1 MIGEDYGIRML
12 VCCNINHKHHNWC
25 GYIVERLGID
35 SIESYKEFD
44 FNTLNGEIPK
54 SKIEAFIELQ
64 NRL

>member
-12 VCCNINHKHHNWC
+12 VYCNIKHRQHQLC
-25 GYIVERLGID
+25 AHYVEWLGID
-35 SIESYKEFD
+35 SIESYKEFN
-44 FNTLNGEIPK
+44 FNTLNGEIPQ

>member
-12 VCCNINHKHHNWC
+12 VYCNIKHRQHQLC
-25 GYIVERLGID
+25 SHIVEWLGID
-35 SIESYKEFD
+35 SIESYKKFN
-44 FNTLNGEIPK
+44 FNTLDDEIPQ

>member
-1 MIGEDYGIRML
+1 MIDEL
-12 VCCNINHKHHNWC
+12 VACTIKHRQHQLC
-25 GYIVERLGID
+25 SYIVERLGID

>member
-1 MIGEDYGIRML
+1 MRGVEWGFRIFIS
-12 VCCNINHKHHNWC
+12 CNIKHPHMELC
-25 GYIVERLGID
+25 SYIVEQLDID

>member
-1 MIGEDYGIRML
+1 MVGIEWGFRIFIS
-12 VCCNINHKHHNWC
+12 CNIKHPHMELC
-25 GYIVERLGID
+25 SYIVEQLDID